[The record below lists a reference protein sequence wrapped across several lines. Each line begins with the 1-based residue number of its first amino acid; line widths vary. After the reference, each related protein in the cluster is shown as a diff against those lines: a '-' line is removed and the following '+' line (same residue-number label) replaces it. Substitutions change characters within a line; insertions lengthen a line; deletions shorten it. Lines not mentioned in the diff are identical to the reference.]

1 MTVMAASH
9 GRAVMAAGAGGHLIP
24 PPGVTTFGTAGPY
37 VYDAQSALHV
47 PAVARAVQLY
57 SGLVKQ
63 CPLDAFRG
71 PDLIDPTPRLVQQPD
86 PDRGATWFVHVS
98 VEDYL
103 LMGNAISLVTQRGA
117 DGWPLTVQWLPAL
130 WVYVQWTPWA
140 ETAVNYFYLG
150 GQLNPADVIHV
161 RRGADRTYPVRG
173 VGVVEQFLSSLDRM
187 AMQEEYERG
196 ALEGGAV
203 PSVAV
208 ITPQAQITQPV
219 ADDAKAR
226 WADKFAGPQREPVFL
241 PAGTQVVPLG
251 WSPSDAQ
258 LTEARRLSLV
268 DVANMFSI
276 DSYWLSAP
284 NASMTYRTAAPQY
297 QQILRTSLEPV
308 MVDFEDIWSQAWLPR
323 GSRVEFRRR
332 GLLRE
337 DLATSMQAAQLGY
350 VAGFMTDVEARQM
363 VGLPAEMEGELKPA
377 PAPPAPPAV
386 PAPAP
391 DDQPPPADE
400 GGSDAPT
407 A

>member
-9 GRAVMAAGAGGHLIP
+9 GRAVMAAASGGNLIP
-24 PPGVTTFGTAGPY
+24 PPGVSTFGTAGPY
-37 VYDAQSALHV
+37 VYDTLSALHV
-47 PAVARAVQLY
+47 PAVTRAVDLY

-63 CPLDAFRG
+63 CPLGAFRG
-71 PDLIDPTPRLVQQPD
+71 PDQLDPTPSLVQQPD
-86 PDRGATWFVHVS
+86 PDRGTTWFVQVS

-103 LMGNAISLVTQRGA
+103 LMGNAISYITRRGA
-117 DGWPLTVQWLPAL
+117 DGWPLSVQWLPAL

-150 GQLNPADVIHV
+150 NQLNPPDVIHV

-173 VGVVEQFLSSLDRM
+173 VGVIEQHLSSLDRM

-258 LTEARRLSLV
+258 LTEARRLSLL
-268 DVANMFSI
+268 DVANMFNL
-276 DSYWLSAP
+276 DGYWLGAP
-284 NASMTYRTAAPQY
+284 NASMTYRTAAPMY

-323 GSRVEFRRR
+323 GTRIEFDRRP
-332 GLLRE
+332 LLRE

-350 VAGFMTDVEARQM
+350 TAGFVTLQEARQLNS
-363 VGLPAEMEGELKPA
+363 LPAEPEGDFKPA
-377 PAPPAPPAV
+377 PPPPPPAI

-391 DDQPPPADE
+391 DDQQPPADE